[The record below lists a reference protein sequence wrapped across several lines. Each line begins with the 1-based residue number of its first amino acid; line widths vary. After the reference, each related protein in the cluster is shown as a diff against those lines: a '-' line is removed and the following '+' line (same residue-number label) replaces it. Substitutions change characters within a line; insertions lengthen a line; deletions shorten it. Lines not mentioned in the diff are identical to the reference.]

1 MKWLKEKA
9 LKDKILDAAITER
22 LDKTPAILAASSF
35 GWSGNMQRIMEAQ
48 AYKNRADSSQSF
60 YAKQKKKFEINPRHP
75 LIRQLNEMIQENED
89 DEAALNNANL
99 LFDTA
104 VLQSNYDLTDK
115 AAFADRILGIMYQ
128 NLGVA
133 ADAEELDADEYE
145 EEVEFEDVEVDEE
158 EEVSDEFE

>member
-1 MKWLKEKA
+1 M
-9 LKDKILDAAITER
+9 
-22 LDKTPAILAASSF
+22 
-35 GWSGNMQRIMEAQ
+35 G
-48 AYKNRADSSQSF
+48 
-60 YAKQKKKFEINPRHP
+60 
-75 LIRQLNEMIQENED
+75 NEMIQENED

-133 ADAEELDADEYE
+133 ADVDEDDEEEEEEEEDDAEELDADEDE

-158 EEVSDEFE
+158 EEVSDEFEEAHDEL